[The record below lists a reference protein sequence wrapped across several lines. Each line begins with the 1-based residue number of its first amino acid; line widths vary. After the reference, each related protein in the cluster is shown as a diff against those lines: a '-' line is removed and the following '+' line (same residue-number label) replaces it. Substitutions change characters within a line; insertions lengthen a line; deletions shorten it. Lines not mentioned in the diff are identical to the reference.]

1 MEVPR
6 KAQCPEL
13 IRMMDA
19 FVAGEDRSLDL
30 VGMMEAEFVAWGL
43 EDDEQF
49 RGLMLGIRMF
59 GAGDPEADEKVLAGE
74 CRYALRLLRG
84 KP

>member
-1 MEVPR
+1 
-6 KAQCPEL
+6 
-13 IRMMDA
+13 MMHA
-19 FVAGEDRSLDL
+19 FVSGEDRSRDL

-49 RGLMLGIRMF
+49 RGLKLAIRMF
-59 GAGDPEADEKVLAGE
+59 GAGDREADEKAFAGE
-74 CRYALRLLRG
+74 CRYALSLLKE

>member
-1 MEVPR
+1 M
-6 KAQCPEL
+6 

-19 FVAGEDRSLDL
+19 FVAGEDRSFHL

-59 GAGDPEADEKVLAGE
+59 GAGDREADEKVLAGE
-74 CRYALRLLRG
+74 CRYALRLLRE